1 MVLKTPKN
9 LIYFFAFL
17 SFNIG
22 WSQLRNQTI
31 SSIGGTNKT
40 NSNIVV
46 THSVGQ
52 VGIVGKVL
60 MNNKNIIQGF
70 QQPFWGKIIS
80 KQNSPEFK
88 VKIFPVPFDKDITIQ
103 YPNAKEMNVF
113 IFDITGKVIYNSTL
127 LFKEANQKINLEK
140 LSAGVYLVKVQ
151 SKELSYFTKIIKN

>member
-1 MVLKTPKN
+1 MILKISKY
-9 LIYFFAFL
+9 LIYIFAFL

-22 WSQLRNQTI
+22 WSQLHHQTI

-52 VGIVGKVL
+52 VGIAGKVV

-70 QQPFWGKIIS
+70 QQPFWSKIIS

-88 VKIFPVPFDKDITIQ
+88 VDIFPIPFDTEITIQ

-113 IFDITGKVIYNSTL
+113 IFDVTGKVIYNSRL
-127 LFKEANQKINLEK
+127 LFEESNQKINLEK

-151 SKELSYFTKIIKN
+151 SKQLSYFTKIIKN

>member
-70 QQPFWGKIIS
+70 QQPLWGKIIS
-80 KQNSPEFK
+80 KQNTPEFK
-88 VKIFPVPFDKDITIQ
+88 VNIFPTPFDTEITIQ
-103 YPNAKEMNVF
+103 HPNAKEMNVF
-113 IFDITGKVIYNSTL
+113 IFDVTGKVIYNSRL
-127 LFKEANQKINLEK
+127 LFEESNQKINLEK

>member
-70 QQPFWGKIIS
+70 QQPLWGKIIS
-80 KQNSPEFK
+80 KQNTPEFK
-88 VKIFPVPFDKDITIQ
+88 VNIFPTPFDTEITIQ
-103 YPNAKEMNVF
+103 HPNAKEMNMF

-151 SKELSYFTKIIKN
+151 SKQLSYFTKIIKN